1 MQPAVALTIAGSDSG
16 GGAGIQADLKTFSA
30 LGVFGTSAV
39 TAVTAQNTLGV
50 DAVAV
55 LTPGEVEAQVRAVT
69 GDFTVAAAKT
79 GMLATPEVV
88 ERVAALAEAGLLPQ
102 LVVDPV
108 LVATSGDHLMKDG
121 GVQAYRERLVPLS
134 TVVTPNLA
142 EAAALVEVD
151 PHDVRTLEDLVALAR
166 RVSALGSAATLV
178 KGGHL
183 RELDR
188 SPDVLLVGG
197 TVSVLDG
204 TRVATEN
211 DHGTGCTLSAAIAAG
226 LARGRSVPEAVA
238 EAKAYV
244 RVALEGAATWRLGRG
259 RGPIDHLGW
268 GR

>member
-16 GGAGIQADLKTFSA
+16 GGAGIQADLKTFGA
-30 LGVFGTSAV
+30 LGVFGASAV

-50 DAVAV
+50 EAVVV
-55 LTPGEVEAQVRAVT
+55 LTPDEVEAQVRAVV
-69 GDFTVAAAKT
+69 GDLPVAAAKT

-88 ERVAALAEAGLLPQ
+88 ERVAALAEGGLVPQ

-121 GVQAYRERLVPLS
+121 GVQAYRERLVPLA

-151 PHDVRTLEDLVALAR
+151 PRDVRTLEDLVALAR
-166 RVSALGSAATLV
+166 RVGALGSTATLV

-183 RELDR
+183 RELDT

-197 TVSVLDG
+197 SLSVLDG
-204 TRVATEN
+204 ARVATEN

-226 LARGRSVPEAVA
+226 LARGRSVPEAVS

-244 RVALEGAATWRLGRG
+244 RAALEGAATWRLGRG

>member
-16 GGAGIQADLKTFSA
+16 GGAGVQADLKTFAA
-30 LGVFGTSAV
+30 LGVFGTSAL

-50 DAVAV
+50 EAVAV
-55 LTPGEVEAQVRAVT
+55 LTPDEVEAQVRAVT
-69 GDFTVAAAKT
+69 GDFAVAAAKT

-88 ERVAALAEAGLLPQ
+88 GRVATLAEVGLLPQ

-108 LVATSGDHLMKDG
+108 LVATSGDLLMKDG
-121 GVQAYRERLVPLS
+121 GVQAYRERLVPLA

-151 PHDVRTLEDLVALAR
+151 PRDVRTLEDLVALAR
-166 RVSALGSAATLV
+166 RVSALGAAATLV

-188 SPDVLLVGG
+188 SPDVLIVEG
-197 TVSVLDG
+197 TVRVLDG
-204 TRVATEN
+204 ARVATEN
-211 DHGTGCTLSAAIAAG
+211 DHGTGCTLSAAITAG
-226 LARGRSVPEAVA
+226 LARGRSIPEAVA

-244 RVALEGAATWRLGRG
+244 GAALEGAATWRLGRG